1 MKNKWIIKYKYKGD
15 VNKNLGISFSKND
28 RIQNQNK
35 DQIHKYGYKA
45 AVKKNIKKILKFSI
59 LFLIR
64 TPYYFFIWSIQK
76 VKIRIKLSF

>member
-1 MKNKWIIKYKYKGD
+1 MKNKWIIKYKYKSD

-64 TPYYFFIWSIQK
+64 TPHYFFIWSIQK